1 MTMTFP
7 PTGGCL
13 PGALRDRLVLII
25 SFMLYF
31 LLDEFMT
38 WHAVSGNGRTAIPLR
53 WDWLVFGE
61 MLVRTRYDT
70 PLLSVGLDWNVSSSS
85 SFIFMNM
92 LPLMYFTSNKAVL
105 SHL

>member
-31 LLDEFMT
+31 LLDEFMI

-53 WDWLVFGE
+53 WDWVGVWRNAGAHALRYPLVVSRSGLECFF
-61 MLVRTRYDT
+61 LF
-70 PLLSVGLDWNVSSSS
+70 LLYLHEYATADV
-85 SFIFMNM
+85 FHI
-92 LPLMYFTSNKAVL
+92 K
-105 SHL
+105 